1 VEATLVALWLTG
13 RLKSPP
19 QNERMTLF
27 AYKAVNSLGETEE
40 GVRDAVDERQLIAAL
55 QTEGYIPIRVI
66 PAGAKS
72 FLGLRLGIKQSGLS
86 QKDISLFTGELA
98 TLLESGLPLDKSL
111 LVLIDLTE
119 DNERVTKL
127 IARVLDK
134 VKGGSTLADA
144 LEKQSG
150 IFSKF
155 YLNMIRAGEAG
166 GSLGEVLTRLSEY
179 LERSRELKETVSTAL
194 IYPAILL
201 IMSLASL
208 FVMLTFVV
216 PQFSEMFE
224 SAGKALPVSTQ
235 IVVGLAEWLQSYWWL
250 LILGVVLVT
259 GYMNLQMAD
268 PVKKKVWDGRFL
280 KLPLAGTIILNKETA
295 NISRTLG
302 TLLGNGVSI
311 LAALVIVRETV
322 DNLVLAAAIQD
333 TEEQLR
339 QGKNMSDAL
348 LEKGIFPKMAMQ
360 MIKMGEE
367 TGRLE
372 EMLLRVATIYDKQL
386 RVAIQRMLALLEP
399 ALIISLGLMIAGI
412 IVSILLAILSVN
424 DLAF

>member
-1 VEATLVALWLTG
+1 
-13 RLKSPP
+13 
-19 QNERMTLF
+19 MLF
-27 AYKAVNSLGETEE
+27 AYKAINSLGETEE
-40 GVRDAVDERQLIAAL
+40 GIRDAADEQQLITAL
-55 QTEGYIPIRVI
+55 QAEGYIPIRVV
-66 PAGAKS
+66 PASAKS
-72 FLGLRLGIKQSGLS
+72 FLGLRLGIKQSKLS
-86 QKDISLFTGELA
+86 QKDIALFTGELA

-119 DNERVTKL
+119 DNERVSKL
-127 IARVLDK
+127 ISRVLEK
-134 VKGGSTLADA
+134 VKSGSTLADA

-166 GSLGEVLTRLSEY
+166 GSLGEVLTRLSDY

-235 IVVGLAEWLQSYWWL
+235 IVVGLANWLQSYWW
-250 LILGVVLVT
+250 ILALGIVFIT
-259 GYMNLQMAD
+259 AYMNLQMAD
-268 PVKKKVWDGRFL
+268 PVKKKAWDGRFL
-280 KLPLAGTIILNKETA
+280 KLPLAGTIILHKETA

-333 TEEQLR
+333 TEEQLK

-386 RVAIQRMLALLEP
+386 RVSIQRMLALLEP
-399 ALIISLGLMIAGI
+399 ALIITLGLMIAGI

>member
-1 VEATLVALWLTG
+1 
-13 RLKSPP
+13 
-19 QNERMTLF
+19 MLF

-40 GVRDAVDERQLIAAL
+40 GVRDAVDEQQLIAAL
-55 QTEGYIPIRVI
+55 QAEGYIPIRVA
-66 PAGAKS
+66 PANAKS
-72 FLGLRLGIKQSGLS
+72 FLGLRLGVKQSKLS
-86 QKDISLFTGELA
+86 QKDIALFTGELA

-127 IARVLDK
+127 IGRVLEK

-235 IVVGLAEWLQSYWWL
+235 IVVGLAGWLQSYWW
-250 LILGVVLVT
+250 VLFLSVAFIS
-259 GYMNLQMAD
+259 GYMNLQLAD
-268 PVKKKVWDGRFL
+268 PVKKKIWDGRFL

-311 LAALVIVRETV
+311 LSALVIVRETV

-333 TEEQLR
+333 TEDQLK

-348 LEKGIFPKMAMQ
+348 FEKGIFPKMAMQ

-386 RVAIQRMLALLEP
+386 RVSIARMLALLEP
-399 ALIISLGLMIAGI
+399 ALIITLGLMIAGI

>member
-1 VEATLVALWLTG
+1 
-13 RLKSPP
+13 
-19 QNERMTLF
+19 MLF
-27 AYKAVNSLGETEE
+27 AYKVVNSFGEIEE
-40 GVRDAVDERQLIAAL
+40 GVRDAVDDRHLIAAL
-55 QTEGYIPIRVI
+55 QSEGYIPVRVV
-66 PAGAKS
+66 PASAKS
-72 FLGLRLGIKQSGLS
+72 FLGLPLGLKQSKLS
-86 QKDISLFTGELA
+86 QKDIALFTSELA

-111 LVLIDLTE
+111 LVLMDLTE

-127 IARVLDK
+127 IGRVLDK

-179 LERSRELKETVSTAL
+179 LERSRELKDTVSTAL

-201 IMSLASL
+201 IMSVASL

-224 SAGKALPVSTQ
+224 SAGKALPVPTQ
-235 IVVGLAEWLQSYWWL
+235 IVVGLAEWLQSYWWV
-250 LILGVVLVT
+250 LILGVVVIT

-268 PVKKKVWDGRFL
+268 PVRKKVWDGRFL
-280 KLPLAGTIILNKETA
+280 KLPLVGTIILNKETA

-311 LAALVIVRETV
+311 LSALVIVRETV
-322 DNLVLAAAIQD
+322 DNLVLAASIQD
-333 TEEQLR
+333 TEDQLR

-348 LEKGIFPKMAMQ
+348 LDKGIFPKMAMQ

-372 EMLLRVATIYDKQL
+372 EMLLRVANIYDKQL
-386 RVAIQRMLALLEP
+386 RVEIQRMLALLEP

>member
-1 VEATLVALWLTG
+1 M
-13 RLKSPP
+13 P
-19 QNERMTLF
+19 LF
-27 AYKAVNSLGETEE
+27 TYKAVNSLGVTEE
-40 GVRDAVDERQLIAAL
+40 GIRDAVDERLLIAAL
-55 QTEGYIPIRVI
+55 QSEGYIPIRVA
-66 PAGAKS
+66 PANSRS
-72 FLGLRLGIKQSGLS
+72 FLGLGLGAKQSRLS
-86 QKDISLFTGELA
+86 QKDIALLTGELA

-111 LVLIDLTE
+111 LVLMDLTE
-119 DNERVTKL
+119 DNDRLNKL

-134 VKGGSTLADA
+134 VKGGATLADA
-144 LEKQSG
+144 LEQQTG

-166 GSLGEVLTRLSEY
+166 GSLGDVLSRLSEY
-179 LERSRELKETVSTAL
+179 LERSQELKDTVSTAL

-201 IMSLASL
+201 VMSLASL

-216 PQFSEMFE
+216 PQFTEMFE

-235 IVVGLAEWLQSYWWL
+235 IVVGLANWLQSYWWAL
-250 LILGVVLVT
+250 LVGIIFISS
-259 GYMNLQMAD
+259 YMKFQLAD

-280 KLPLAGTIILNKETA
+280 KLPLAGTIITNKETA

-333 TEEQLR
+333 AEEQLK
-339 QGKNMSDAL
+339 QGKHLSDAL
-348 LEKGIFPKMAMQ
+348 LEKRLLPKMAVQ

-372 EMLLRVATIYDKQL
+372 EMLLRIATIYDKQL
-386 RVAIQRMLALLEP
+386 RVAIQRLLAFLEP
-399 ALIISLGLMIAGI
+399 ALIITLGLMIAGI
-412 IVSILLAILSVN
+412 IMSILLAILSVN

>member
-1 VEATLVALWLTG
+1 
-13 RLKSPP
+13 
-19 QNERMTLF
+19 MLF
-27 AYKAVNSLGETEE
+27 SYKAVNSRGETED
-40 GVRDAVDERQLIAAL
+40 GVRDATDEQQLITTL
-55 QTEGYIPIRVI
+55 QTEGYIPIRVVA
-66 PAGAKS
+66 AGANS
-72 FLGLRLGIKQSGLS
+72 FLGLKLGIKQSKLS
-86 QKDISLFTGELA
+86 QKDIGLFTGELA

-111 LVLIDLTE
+111 LVLMDLTE
-119 DNERVTKL
+119 DNERVTKM
-127 IARVLDK
+127 IGQVLEK
-134 VKGGSTLADA
+134 VKGGSSLADA
-144 LEKQSG
+144 LEKQTG
-150 IFSKF
+150 IFTKF

-179 LERSRELKETVSTAL
+179 LERSRELKDTVSTAM
-194 IYPAILL
+194 IYPVILL
-201 IMSLASL
+201 VMSLASL

-235 IVVGLAEWLQSYWWL
+235 IVVGLAEWLQSYWWAL
-250 LILGVVLVT
+250 VLGVLFIT
-259 GYMNLQMAD
+259 GYMNIQMAD
-268 PVKKKVWDGRFL
+268 PVKKKIWDGRFL
-280 KLPLAGTIILNKETA
+280 KLPLAGTIILHKETA

-311 LAALVIVRETV
+311 LSALIIVRETV

-333 TEEQLR
+333 TEEQLK

-348 LEKGIFPKMAMQ
+348 LDKGIFPKMAMQ

-386 RVAIQRMLALLEP
+386 RVSIQRMLALLEP
-399 ALIISLGLMIAGI
+399 ALIITLGLMIAGI

>member
-1 VEATLVALWLTG
+1 
-13 RLKSPP
+13 
-19 QNERMTLF
+19 MLF

-40 GVRDAVDERQLIAAL
+40 GIRDAVDEHQLIAAL
-55 QTEGYIPIRVI
+55 QAEGYIPIRVES
-66 PAGAKS
+66 ARAKS
-72 FLGLRLGIKQSGLS
+72 FLGLRLGIKQAKLS
-86 QKDISLFTGELA
+86 QKDIGLFTGELA

-127 IARVLDK
+127 IGRVLEK

-201 IMSLASL
+201 VMSLASL
-208 FVMLTFVV
+208 FVMLIFVV

-235 IVVGLAEWLQSYWWL
+235 IVVGLAEWLQSYWWVL
-250 LILGVVLVT
+250 FLGVVFIT
-259 GYMNLQMAD
+259 SYMNIQLAD
-268 PVKKKVWDGRFL
+268 PVKKKLWDGRFL

-333 TEEQLR
+333 TEEQLK

-348 LEKGIFPKMAMQ
+348 FEKGIFPKMAMQ

-386 RVAIQRMLALLEP
+386 RVSISRMLALLEP
-399 ALIISLGLMIAGI
+399 ALIITLGLMIAGI

>member
-1 VEATLVALWLTG
+1 
-13 RLKSPP
+13 
-19 QNERMTLF
+19 MLF

-40 GVRDAVDERQLIAAL
+40 GVRDAVDEQQLIATL
-55 QTEGYIPIRVI
+55 QAEGYIPIRVV

-72 FLGLRLGIKQSGLS
+72 FLGLRLGIKQTKLS
-86 QKDISLFTGELA
+86 QKDIALFTGELA

-127 IARVLDK
+127 IGRVLEK
-134 VKGGSTLADA
+134 VKGGATLADA

-166 GSLGEVLTRLSEY
+166 GSLGEVLGRLSEY

-235 IVVGLAEWLQSYWWL
+235 IVVGLAEWLQSYWWML
-250 LILGVVLVT
+250 VLGVILIT

-322 DNLVLAAAIQD
+322 DNLVLSAAIQD
-333 TEEQLR
+333 TEEQLK

>member
-1 VEATLVALWLTG
+1 
-13 RLKSPP
+13 
-19 QNERMTLF
+19 MLF
-27 AYKAVNSLGETEE
+27 AYKVVNSFGEIEE
-40 GVRDAVDERQLIAAL
+40 GVRDAVDDRHLIAAL
-55 QTEGYIPIRVI
+55 QSEGYIPVRVV
-66 PAGAKS
+66 PASARS
-72 FLGLRLGIKQSGLS
+72 FLGLPLGLKQSKLS
-86 QKDISLFTGELA
+86 QKDIALFTSELA

-111 LVLIDLTE
+111 LVLMDLTE

-127 IARVLDK
+127 IGRVLDK

-179 LERSRELKETVSTAL
+179 LERSRELKDTVSTAL

-201 IMSLASL
+201 IMSVASL

-224 SAGKALPVSTQ
+224 SAGKALPVPTQ
-235 IVVGLAEWLQSYWWL
+235 IVVGLAEWLQSYWWV
-250 LILGVVLVT
+250 LILGVVAVT

-268 PVKKKVWDGRFL
+268 PVRKKVWDGRFL
-280 KLPLAGTIILNKETA
+280 KLPLVGTIILNKETA

-311 LAALVIVRETV
+311 LSALVIVRETV
-322 DNLVLAAAIQD
+322 DNQVLAASIQD
-333 TEEQLR
+333 TEDQLR

-348 LEKGIFPKMAMQ
+348 LDKGTFPKMAMQ

-372 EMLLRVATIYDKQL
+372 EMLLRVANIYDKQL
-386 RVAIQRMLALLEP
+386 RVEIQRMLALLEP

>member
-1 VEATLVALWLTG
+1 
-13 RLKSPP
+13 
-19 QNERMTLF
+19 MLF

-40 GVRDAVDERQLIAAL
+40 GVRDAVDEQQLIAIL
-55 QTEGYIPIRVI
+55 QTEGYIPIRVV
-66 PAGAKS
+66 PASAKS
-72 FLGLRLGIKQSGLS
+72 FLGLRLGIKQSKLS
-86 QKDISLFTGELA
+86 QKDIALFTGELA

-119 DNERVTKL
+119 DNERVAKL
-127 IARVLDK
+127 IGRVLEK

-194 IYPAILL
+194 IYPGILL
-201 IMSLASL
+201 VMSLASL
-208 FVMLTFVV
+208 FVMLIFVV

-235 IVVGLAEWLQSYWWL
+235 IVVGLAEWLQSYWWML
-250 LILGVVLVT
+250 VLGVVLIT
-259 GYMNLQMAD
+259 GYMNLQLAD
-268 PVKKKVWDGRFL
+268 PARKKVWDGRFL

-311 LAALVIVRETV
+311 LTALVIVRETV
-322 DNLVLAAAIQD
+322 DNLVLAGAIQD
-333 TEEQLR
+333 AEQQLK
-339 QGKNMSDAL
+339 QGKHLSDAL
-348 LEKGIFPKMAMQ
+348 MEKGIFPKMAMQ

-372 EMLLRVATIYDKQL
+372 EMLLRVAMIYDKQL

-399 ALIISLGLMIAGI
+399 ALIISLGVMIAGI

>member
-1 VEATLVALWLTG
+1 
-13 RLKSPP
+13 
-19 QNERMTLF
+19 MLF
-27 AYKAVNSLGETEE
+27 AYKVVNSFGEIEE
-40 GVRDAVDERQLIAAL
+40 GVRDAVDDRHLIAAL
-55 QTEGYIPIRVI
+55 QSEGYIPVRVV
-66 PAGAKS
+66 PASAKS
-72 FLGLRLGIKQSGLS
+72 FLGLPLGLKQSKLS
-86 QKDISLFTGELA
+86 QKDIALFTSELA

-111 LVLIDLTE
+111 LVLMDLTE

-127 IARVLDK
+127 IGRVLDK

-179 LERSRELKETVSTAL
+179 LERSRELKDTVSTAL

-201 IMSLASL
+201 IMSVASL

-224 SAGKALPVSTQ
+224 SAGKALPVPTQ
-235 IVVGLAEWLQSYWWL
+235 IVVGLAEWLQSYWWV
-250 LILGVVLVT
+250 LILGVVVIT

-268 PVKKKVWDGRFL
+268 PVRKKVWDGRFL
-280 KLPLAGTIILNKETA
+280 KLPLVGTIILNKETA

-311 LAALVIVRETV
+311 LSALVIVRETV
-322 DNLVLAAAIQD
+322 DNQVLAASIQD
-333 TEEQLR
+333 TEDQLR

-348 LEKGIFPKMAMQ
+348 LDKGIFPKMAMQ

-372 EMLLRVATIYDKQL
+372 EMLLRVANIYDKQL
-386 RVAIQRMLALLEP
+386 RVEIQRMLALLEP